1 MIDIR
6 VYETS
11 NKNYLMSCLPDT
23 VEYSLAISNMGDEE
37 AHNVC
42 VNIDLDDCLKLIIDE
57 SNQSIGINCN
67 QNNISL
73 VIPSILPQ
81 KTIYVTYTAQFNQ
94 CCKDDYIQN
103 IINVKYKD
111 AMCSGY
117 NFNVEG
123 TKIPIIRIDVCTRKS
138 ADKVCASKGDTLRY
152 SVNIK
157 NNSNVDIT
165 NVIFYDTLPAMLTL
179 KENTIFINGVP
190 AQVESLS
197 NGVNLG
203 TISKN
208 TTLIIEFETTIPNN
222 SLACIVCNRALVEY
236 EYAVQ
241 YNSTIIKSIGESES
255 NNICTKIMSY

>member
-6 VYETS
+6 VNETS

-37 AHNVC
+37 AQNVC
-42 VNIDLDDCLKLIIDE
+42 INIDIDNCLSLIIDD
-57 SNQSIGINCN
+57 SNSIIGIKCT

-81 KTIYVTYTAQFNQ
+81 KTIYIKYKAQFNQ
-94 CCKDDYIQN
+94 CCKDDYVQN
-103 IINVKYKD
+103 IINIKYKD
-111 AMCSGY
+111 DMCSGY

-123 TKIPIIRIDVCTRKS
+123 VNIPIIKIDVCTTKS
-138 ADKVCASKGDTLRY
+138 ADKVCVSKGDTLRY

-165 NVIFYDTLPAMLTL
+165 NVIFYDTLPAMLAL
-179 KENTIFINGVP
+179 KDNTIYINGVP

-203 TISKN
+203 TIPKN
-208 TTLIIEFETTIPNN
+208 TILIIEFETIIPSN

-236 EYAVQ
+236 EYSVQ

-255 NNICTKIMSY
+255 NNICTKIISY